1 MNATPGTP
9 GSTGSG
15 VSRRVLLSAGGLV
28 ILAGCGV
35 ADPGRPDPAPE
46 GTPAPSPGV
55 ARPARGSLA
64 AGGPA
69 PPAAH
74 HPAASRLAPPG
85 AHHPAA
91 SRPAPPATSQ
101 TRLSGYHGAAGPPHR
116 PAAAGD
122 DQPMYYLHDGAGVIA
137 LTIDDGPSPIY
148 TPQILRLLHRY
159 RITASFSMIGINVDA
174 YPGVAR
180 DVAEA
185 GHMIVNHTWTHLDLA
200 FLSSVAVRD
209 QMDYATD
216 AIHRAT
222 GRIPQ
227 MFRAPYGAWSPTVL
241 EWCEQTRMSPLDWS
255 VDPRDWSR
263 PGTGAIIRNIM
274 RNTQSGSIILEH
286 DGGGNRSQTVAALR
300 VVLPR
305 LLAAGFRFTTP

>member
-1 MNATPGTP
+1 MNTTPGTP
-9 GSTGSG
+9 RSTGPG
-15 VSRRVLLSAGGLV
+15 VSRRVLLSVGGLV

-35 ADPGRPDPAPE
+35 ADPRRPDPAPE
-46 GTPAPSPGV
+46 AVPVPSPGA
-55 ARPARGSLA
+55 ARPGRGRLA

-69 PPAAH
+69 PSAAH
-74 HPAASRLAPPG
+74 R
-85 AHHPAA
+85 PAA
-91 SRPAPPATSQ
+91 SRPAPPVAGQ
-101 TRLSGYHGAAGPPHR
+101 TRVAGYHGAAGPARR

-122 DQPMYYLHDGAGVIA
+122 DQPMYYLHDGPGVIA
-137 LTIDDGPSPIY
+137 LTIDDGPSPVY

-185 GHMIVNHTWTHLDLA
+185 GHMIVNHTWTHPDLA
-200 FLSSVAVRD
+200 FLSPVAVHD

-241 EWCEQTRMSPLDWS
+241 EWCEQTRMTPLDWS

-263 PGTGAIIRNIM
+263 PGTGAIIRNIL
-274 RNTQSGSIILEH
+274 RNTRSGSIILEH
-286 DGGGNRSQTVAALR
+286 DGGGNRAQTVAALR
-300 VVLPR
+300 HVLPR